1 MQSISD
7 AERTVAITVIPAA
20 SSAAA
25 DCDHLDHKGGSSVR
39 ALPTV
44 GGHDEQSHASTPDRG
59 ELIVA
64 TILDRTRRTT
74 PDAADTPATTG
85 PSGLIDPT
93 AISRKTRSSSRV
105 PRSVQR
111 LLGPV
116 LLVVAWQLAASSGL
130 FGENIL
136 PRPLSVLTA
145 AWRLIAGG
153 ELQEHM
159 TVSLLRVGNG
169 LLIGIALGLVLAL
182 VSGLSRVGENFV
194 DANMEIL
201 RAVPNFALVPLL
213 IVWFGIS
220 ETPKVLL
227 ITLAVAVSI
236 YINTFSAIRSVD
248 AGLVEAARS
257 FGVQRRELIRRV
269 ILPGALPG
277 FLIGLRLALTGAW
290 LSLIFAETIN
300 AKRGLG
306 RMMSD
311 AREYFQLDVVF
322 VLIAVYAILG
332 LLSIFIVRALEARLL
347 TWRRSFDGN

>member
-1 MQSISD
+1 M
-7 AERTVAITVIPAA
+7 
-20 SSAAA
+20 
-25 DCDHLDHKGGSSVR
+25 
-39 ALPTV
+39 
-44 GGHDEQSHASTPDRG
+44 
-59 ELIVA
+59 
-64 TILDRTRRTT
+64 
-74 PDAADTPATTG
+74 
-85 PSGLIDPT
+85 IDPT

-105 PRSVQR
+105 PRSAQR

-116 LLVVAWQLAASSGL
+116 LLVVAWQLTASSGL
-130 FGENIL
+130 SGENVL

-145 AWRLIAGG
+145 AWRLIANG

-159 TVSLLRVGNG
+159 TISLLRVGNG
-169 LLIGIALGLVLAL
+169 LLIGIVLGLVLAL

>member
-1 MQSISD
+1 M
-7 AERTVAITVIPAA
+7 
-20 SSAAA
+20 
-25 DCDHLDHKGGSSVR
+25 
-39 ALPTV
+39 
-44 GGHDEQSHASTPDRG
+44 
-59 ELIVA
+59 A
-64 TILDRTRRTT
+64 TILDRTRKS
-74 PDAADTPATTG
+74 DVGVPATVGAEST
-85 PSGLIDPT
+85 LIDPT
-93 AISRKTRSSSRV
+93 VLSRKTQSSPRV

-111 LLGPV
+111 MTGPV
-116 LLVVAWQLAASSGL
+116 LIIVVWQLVVSTGL
-130 FGENIL
+130 FSENTL
-136 PRPLSVLTA
+136 PRPLSVLSA
-145 AWRLIAGG
+145 AWRLIANG

-159 TVSLLRVGNG
+159 SISLLRVGYG
-169 LLIGIALGLVLAL
+169 LLFGIVLGLVLAL
-182 VSGLSRVGENFV
+182 ISGLSRVGENFV
-194 DANMEIL
+194 DANMEVL

-257 FGVQRRELIRRV
+257 FGVQRAELIRRV
-269 ILPGALPG
+269 ILPGSLPG

-332 LLSIFIVRALEARLL
+332 LISIFIVRALETRLL